1 MISCKVNYKNFHGA
15 FKSGQ
20 RMALVVKL
28 INDKTKK
35 IKRISLRLEGSSKVR
50 KKFIEQTS
58 ATKFKLSVPFW
69 SSDWSSGFLLL
80 QLQKVLL

>member
-1 MISCKVNYKNFHGA
+1 MISCKVNYKNFHGP

-50 KKFIEQTS
+50 KKIIEQTS

-69 SSDWSSGFLLL
+69 SSGFLLL